1 MAVASRQSAFVKIHW
16 AVRIWVLHA
25 FQKKAKQGKKTPRK
39 DIDLIKRRLE
49 AARQD
54 HNRRQN

>member
-1 MAVASRQSAFVKIHW
+1 M
-16 AVRIWVLHA
+16 RINIFHA
-25 FQKKAKQGKKTPRK
+25 FQKKAKQGKRAPKK